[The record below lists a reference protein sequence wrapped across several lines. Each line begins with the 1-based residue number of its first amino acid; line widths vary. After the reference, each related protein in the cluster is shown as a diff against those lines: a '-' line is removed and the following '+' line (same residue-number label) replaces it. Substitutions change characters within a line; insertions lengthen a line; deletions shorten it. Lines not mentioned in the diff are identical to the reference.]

1 MAARTYTEG
10 VVQFSFS
17 PEWLVRKYDD
27 HTFYRGLSG
36 VGLKGVDFIAVR
48 PGQLVLIEV
57 KNYRHVR
64 NGQRRRVVGETIRQS
79 ERIADAIAQKC
90 LDTLRAIRVIH
101 TYYLRKWDYRL
112 TSPLFGRFHWQWS
125 DRSFWTHVA
134 QALSG
139 PAQVTLL
146 VWLATDPGDQSLAHQ
161 LLPIIRKELDDQVGR
176 VLITDEKHQPL
187 PGIRVKWPEELV

>member
-1 MAARTYTEG
+1 MADRTYKEG
-10 VVQFSFS
+10 VLEFSFS

-27 HTFYRGLSG
+27 HTFYQGLSG

-64 NGQRRRVVGETIRQS
+64 NGRRRRVVGETIRHADH
-79 ERIADAIAQKC
+79 IADSIVRKY
-90 LDTLRAIRVIH
+90 LDTLRAIQAIEQ
-101 TYYLRKWDYRL
+101 YYLRKWDYRL
-112 TSPLFGRFHWQWS
+112 TAPFLGRFHWQWS

-139 PAQVTLL
+139 SAQVTLL
-146 VWLATDPGDQSLAHQ
+146 VWLATDPDDHTLAQTLQPLIAHP
-161 LLPIIRKELDDQVGR
+161 LNDQVGKL
-176 VLITDEKHQPL
+176 LITEEQHQPL
-187 PGIRVKWPEELV
+187 PGIEVRWPDEAV